1 MKKVAFYID
10 NNRISKVD
18 CSKILTSNPGIGGT
32 EYLFYFTTYQLILH
46 RTDNL
51 NIVLLTSDTAILP
64 SDFNYKIVG
73 TKKSAIKFCEEKNY
87 DILIVKY
94 EEKDYIPNI
103 FNNVSRDL
111 IIFVWAHNIIPNHI
125 LTIIDKTKAI
135 SKIINV
141 GREQLDLYRDHNA
154 FYKSTYI
161 YNSLNVKPIEYY
173 LENSIPFEKRKN
185 EVTYLGSLVPIKG
198 FHILAKA
205 WPKVLE
211 KCPDAHLNVIGSGT
225 VYGDAKLGKYGI
237 AEENYENKFMPY
249 LTDKNGD
256 ILPSVTFYGKLGNEK
271 YDILAKTKVGV
282 PNPLGYSET
291 FCLSAVE
298 MELYGCRI
306 VTKKY
311 VGYLDTIPQS
321 GGQLF
326 VNENCLFQYIIEELK
341 KKTYN
346 DFHITYNYINS
357 SFCTTYIC
365 QQWFNLLS
373 NKNESDFELI
383 NSSYNFK
390 FLREFNRKLKGKI
403 PFGFLMPTID
413 DYIRIINIFLPF
425 IKIKKLY

>member
-10 NNRISKVD
+10 NNKISKVD
-18 CSKILTSNPGIGGT
+18 CSKILTGNPGIGGT
-32 EYLFYFTTYQLILH
+32 EYLFYFTTYQLMLH
-46 RTDNL
+46 RTTDNL

-64 SDFNYKIVG
+64 SDFNYNIVG
-73 TKKSAIKFCEEKNY
+73 TKKDAIKFCEEKNY

-94 EEKDYIPNI
+94 EEKDYNPNI
-103 FNNVSRDL
+103 FNNINGNL
-111 IIFVWAHNIIPNHI
+111 NIFVWAHNIIPNHI

-161 YNSLNVKPIEYY
+161 YNSLNVMPIEFY
-173 LENSIPFEKRKN
+173 LGNSIPFEERKN

-237 AEENYENKFMPY
+237 AEESYENEFMPY
-249 LTDKNGD
+249 LTDNNGN
-256 ILPSVTFYGKLGNEK
+256 ILSSVTFYGKLGDEK
-271 YDILAKTKVGV
+271 FKVLAKTKVGV
-282 PNPLGYSET
+282 PNPSGLSET

-298 MELYGCRI
+298 MQLYGCRI

-311 VGYLDTIPQS
+311 VGYLDTVTKS
-321 GGQLF
+321 AGQLF
-326 VNENCLFQYIIEELK
+326 SNEKEISDNIVEQLNLYQSNFQLNYNYIKSKFDVNRIIEEW
-341 KKTYN
+341 YRVIFCN
-346 DFHITYNYINS
+346 NS
-357 SFCTTYIC
+357 E
-365 QQWFNLLS
+365 
-373 NKNESDFELI
+373 NKSLI
-383 NSSYNFK
+383 NKWYNFK
-390 FLREFNRKLKGKI
+390 ICREFNRIIKHIIPGGYILPTTDTYIKYINKI
-403 PFGFLMPTID
+403 FRTK
-413 DYIRIINIFLPF
+413 
-425 IKIKKLY
+425 IKILY